1 MEAEN
6 LSELERAIRRNVL
19 LGLIA
24 EMYERRLSDVISVK
38 EWLEAKL
45 RERVEEEEQPRCTN
59 HYLCA
64 QDQTRWDSGWSCMC
78 NDRCPTCDTVTE
90 PYAMTN
96 ADESEMIHDRE
107 VYNRA
112 NVIGQ

>member
-1 MEAEN
+1 MERTVD
-6 LSELERAIRRNVL
+6 LLGRITRQNVL

-24 EMYERRLSDVISVK
+24 ELYEKNPSDVIAVK

-45 RERVEEEEQPRCTN
+45 REPVVEEEQPRCTN
-59 HYLCA
+59 HYLCLR
-64 QDQTRWDSGWSCMC
+64 DETRWDAGWSCMC
-78 NDRCPTCDTVTE
+78 NDRCPTCDSVTE

-96 ADESEMIHDRE
+96 SDESEVIHDRE

-112 NVIGQ
+112 NVVGQ